1 MNIIRMM
8 KAVKILVAGL
18 MLTALAACDNIS
30 NLTSRML
37 GVDQE
42 LLDATIPPEEA
53 EQMSL
58 MLQSVALSLDSIQ
71 EQEFLL
77 NQFDDSTPKEVIL
90 AQLET
95 YKEMLD
101 RKKVEIDNLTADSI
115 SDKGAIAD
123 LKRVMEFLSLQL
135 KEKSAD
141 IAKFE
146 EAVKK
151 REAKIAEL
159 RGAVDVLTVE
169 SDNLKA
175 KNDEQEKRLNQVFYI
190 VGTKNELKNLGLLSG
205 NALSKKRANYSNIN
219 NSQFHEVDARSFSTL
234 VIDSKSPKLLTEKPA
249 SSYTMTKNND
259 GTTTLKIT
267 NSEEFWETSPY
278 LIVMQ

>member
-8 KAVKILVAGL
+8 KAVKILIAGL

-135 KEKSAD
+135 EEKSAN

-151 REAKIAEL
+151 RGAKIAEL

>member
-8 KAVKILVAGL
+8 KAVKILIAGL

-135 KEKSAD
+135 EEKSAN

-205 NALSKKRANYSNIN
+205 NALSTKRANYSNIN

>member
-8 KAVKILVAGL
+8 KAVKILIAGL

-135 KEKSAD
+135 EEKSAN

-159 RGAVDVLTVE
+159 RGAVDLLTVE

>member
-8 KAVKILVAGL
+8 KAVKILVAGS
-18 MLTALAACDNIS
+18 MLTALASCDNIS

-135 KEKSAD
+135 EEKSAN

>member
-8 KAVKILVAGL
+8 KAVKILIAGL
-18 MLTALAACDNIS
+18 MLTALASCDNIS

-101 RKKVEIDNLTADSI
+101 REKVEIDNLTADSI

-135 KEKSAD
+135 EEKSAN

>member
-1 MNIIRMM
+1 M
-8 KAVKILVAGL
+8 
-18 MLTALAACDNIS
+18 
-30 NLTSRML
+30 
-37 GVDQE
+37 
-42 LLDATIPPEEA
+42 
-53 EQMSL
+53 
-58 MLQSVALSLDSIQ
+58 
-71 EQEFLL
+71 
-77 NQFDDSTPKEVIL
+77 
-90 AQLET
+90 
-95 YKEMLD
+95 
-101 RKKVEIDNLTADSI
+101 
-115 SDKGAIAD
+115 
-123 LKRVMEFLSLQL
+123 
-135 KEKSAD
+135 
-141 IAKFE
+141 
-146 EAVKK
+146 
-151 REAKIAEL
+151 
-159 RGAVDVLTVE
+159 
-169 SDNLKA
+169 KA

>member
-8 KAVKILVAGL
+8 KAVKILIAGL

-135 KEKSAD
+135 EEKSAN

-159 RGAVDVLTVE
+159 RGAVDVRTVE

>member
-8 KAVKILVAGL
+8 KAVKILIAGL

-30 NLTSRML
+30 NQTSRML

-135 KEKSAD
+135 EEKSAN

>member
-8 KAVKILVAGL
+8 KAVKILIAGL

-42 LLDATIPPEEA
+42 LMDATIPPEEA

-115 SDKGAIAD
+115 LDKGAIAD

-135 KEKSAD
+135 EEKSAN

>member
-8 KAVKILVAGL
+8 KAVKILIAGL

-135 KEKSAD
+135 EEKSAN

-249 SSYTMTKNND
+249 SSYTMSKNND